1 MTGLQKRPRA
11 SGGIRAFVGDVAR
24 IDVGVG
30 GQGESS
36 GVNSAP
42 KRREKD
48 RSLETL
54 EEWDSD
60 MSR

>member
-1 MTGLQKRPRA
+1 MGM
-11 SGGIRAFVGDVAR
+11 RAFVGDVAR

-36 GVNSAP
+36 GVKSAP